1 MINAIKVLEN
11 CIDKFDLIIKENE
24 AELYNHNSVI
34 EELEREIETYIQ
46 KKEDILNAIEKLK
59 LDK

>member
-24 AELYNHNSVI
+24 AVIYGNNIVI

-46 KKEDILNAIEKLK
+46 KKEEILNAIEKLK

>member
-24 AELYNHNSVI
+24 AVIYDHNIVI

-46 KKEDILNAIEKLK
+46 KKEDILNAIEY
-59 LDK
+59 

>member
-24 AELYNHNSVI
+24 AVIYDHNIVI

>member
-24 AELYNHNSVI
+24 AVIYDHNIVI
-34 EELEREIETYIQ
+34 EELEREIETYI
-46 KKEDILNAIEKLK
+46 KKKQDILNAIEKLK